1 MSHVLKVLIVDD
13 DPRMCDSL
21 EALLSNQGYEIHKSN
36 SGHEAME
43 CLAKTAFDLA
53 LLDIVL
59 PDMNGHQLMGH
70 INSQTP
76 ETLVIILTGRAS
88 VESAIESLRRGAYD
102 YLRKPFEPEELL
114 TTVENAL
121 ERKRAE
127 EALRK
132 SEEKYRSL
140 FEDSRDA
147 VVITNLEGK
156 LVDVNQAWLNLY
168 GYTRGEIADLNVGQ
182 FYASPD
188 DQSRFQEE
196 IEQKGFV
203 RDYEFKARKKDGTEM
218 NCLITATVR
227 RADDESILGYQ
238 GIIRDITEKK
248 RLEAQ
253 FQQAQKMQAMGTLAG
268 GIAHD
273 FNNLLM
279 SIQGNASLMLVDKIS
294 GHPDYERLKNI
305 EQGVK
310 SGAGLTK
317 QLLGLAKSG
326 KYEVKPTDLNELTRK
341 SSGMLSRTKKEIK
354 IHAKYQEGIWPVEV
368 DQGQIEQVL
377 LNLYVNACQ
386 AMPAGGKLYLKTEN
400 VTLDKD
406 YVKPFDLEPGRYVKV
421 SITDTG
427 VGMDEETQQRIFEP
441 FFTTKGMA
449 RGTGLGLASV
459 YGIVKAHG
467 GYIDVESKKGHGTTF
482 SIYLPASLKKALI
495 KEKGL
500 PQKILKG
507 KETILLVDDEDMVLD
522 VGEEMLKA
530 LGYKV
535 LLAKSGKE
543 AVELYRKNKNKIDMV
558 LLDMVMP
565 EMGGGETYDRMKEIS
580 PDIKILLSS
589 GYSIDCQ
596 ATEIIKRGC
605 DGFIQKPFDMQG
617 LSQRI
622 RKILDR
628 K

>member
-13 DPRMCDSL
+13 DIRMCDSL

-36 SGHEAME
+36 SGDEAME
-43 CLAKTAFDLA
+43 CLAKTAFDLV
-53 LLDIVL
+53 LLDIVM

-76 ETLVIILTGRAS
+76 ETLVIILTGHAS

-127 EALRK
+127 EALQK

-147 VVITNLEGK
+147 VVITNREGK
-156 LVDVNQAWLNLY
+156 LVDVNQAWLDLY

-182 FYASPD
+182 LYASPD
-188 DQSRFQEE
+188 DQSRFQEG

-203 RDYEFKARKKDGTEM
+203 RDYEFKARKKDETEM
-218 NCLITATVR
+218 DCLITATVR

-279 SIQGNASLMLVDKIS
+279 GIQGNASLALLDKTS
-294 GHPDYERLKNI
+294 THPDYERLKNI
-305 EQGVK
+305 EQSVK
-310 SGAGLTK
+310 SGGELTK
-317 QLLGLAKSG
+317 QLLGFARAG
-326 KYEVKPTDLNELTRK
+326 RYEIRSTDLNELIRR
-341 SSGMLSRTKKEIK
+341 SSNMFARTKKEIT
-354 IHAKYQEGIWPVEV
+354 IHIRYQERIWPVEI

-377 LNLYVNACQ
+377 LNLYVNAWQ
-386 AMPAGGKLYLKTEN
+386 AMPGGGELYLETEN
-400 VTLDKD
+400 VTLKKK
-406 YVKPFDLEPGRYVKV
+406 YVKPFDLKPGRYVKI
-421 SITDTG
+421 SIADTG
-427 VGMDEETQQRIFEP
+427 IGMDKATQQRIFDP
-441 FFTTKGMA
+441 FFTTKEMG

-459 YGIVKAHG
+459 YGIIKNHDGIINV
-467 GYIDVESKKGHGTTF
+467 YSEKGEGSTF
-482 SIYLPASLKKALI
+482 TVYLAASEKEVI
-495 KEKGL
+495 KEEEL
-500 PQKILKG
+500 PEEVLKG
-507 KETILLVDDEDMVLD
+507 EETVLLVDDEDVIID
-522 VGEEMLKA
+522 VGEEILRE
-530 LGYKV
+530 LGYNV
-535 LLAKSGKE
+535 LIARGGKE
-543 AVELYRKNKNKIDMV
+543 AVEIYSRNKDKIDIV
-558 LLDMVMP
+558 ILDVIMP
-565 EMGGGETYDRMKEIS
+565 EMGGGETYDRMKKMN
-580 PDIKILLSS
+580 PDIKVLLLS
-589 GYSIDCQ
+589 GYSIDGQ
-596 ATEIIKRGC
+596 AEEILQRGC
-605 DGFIQKPFDMQG
+605 NGFIQKPFNVSK
-617 LSQRI
+617 LSQTMRE
-622 RKILDR
+622 ILDQ

>member
-43 CLAKTAFDLA
+43 CLAKTAFDLV
-53 LLDIVL
+53 LLDIVM

-76 ETLVIILTGRAS
+76 ETLVIILTGHAS

-147 VVITNLEGK
+147 VVITNREGK
-156 LVDVNQAWLNLY
+156 LVDVNQAWLDLY

-182 FYASPD
+182 LYASPD

-203 RDYEFKARKKDGTEM
+203 RDYEFKARKKDETEM
-218 NCLITATVR
+218 DCLITATVR

-253 FQQAQKMQAMGTLAG
+253 FQQAQKMQAMGTLAS

-279 SIQGNASLMLVDKIS
+279 GIQGNASLMLLDKTS
-294 GHPDYERLKNI
+294 GHPGYERLKNI

-310 SGAGLTK
+310 SGTRLTK

-326 KYEVKPTDLNELTRK
+326 KYEVKPTDLNELIKR
-341 SSGMLSRTKKEIK
+341 SSGMFGRTKKEIA
-354 IHAKYQEGIWPVEV
+354 IHTKYQEGIWPVEV

-377 LNLYVNACQ
+377 LNLYVNAWQ
-386 AMPAGGKLYLKTEN
+386 AMPAGGELYLETEN

-427 VGMDEETQQRIFEP
+427 VGMDEATQQRIFEP
-441 FFTTKGMA
+441 FFTTKDMG

-459 YGIVKAHG
+459 YGMIKNHDG
-467 GYIDVESKKGHGTTF
+467 MINVESKKGEGTTF
-482 SIYLPASLKKALI
+482 AIYLPASKKEI
-495 KEKGL
+495 TKEKEL
-500 PQKILKG
+500 SHEVFRG
-507 KETILLVDDEDMVLD
+507 KETVFLIDDEDMIID
-522 VGEEMLKA
+522 VSQEIIKA
-530 LGYKV
+530 LGYTV
-535 LLAKSGKE
+535 LVARSGKE
-543 AVELYRKNKNKIDMV
+543 AIEIYEKNKEKIDMV
-558 LLDMVMP
+558 ILDMIMP
-565 EMGGGETYDRMKEIS
+565 GMGGRETYDRMKDIN
-580 PDIKILLSS
+580 PDIKVLLSS
-589 GYSIDCQ
+589 GYGIDGE
-596 ATEIIKRGC
+596 AEEILERGC
-605 DGFIQKPFDMQG
+605 DGFLQKPFNMKK
-617 LSQRI
+617 LSQKI
-622 RKILDR
+622 REILD
-628 K
+628 KK